1 MTGLI
6 LALSLLAQADCPN
19 GKCPIPSTRGNRA
32 AYSTDSIPSSGS
44 YAQIVVRIAND
55 TGRSIS
61 YGSGVILTRSGLV
74 LTCKHIFRDGVG
86 KLTVWRSDGSSWRG
100 TFLAADKQD
109 DLAAVSIPDP
119 GPVPEIW
126 YATQQPTQATLIGF
140 PGGGKSALATG
151 GDYRR
156 SESVTYGMPALQG
169 VSGGPLFCRGRLV
182 LAGVLWGSDGSTS
195 AYTSIHDVR
204 RFLYSE
210 TCLKFFQRRPA
221 INIVNNNNGN
231 PPSSVLPEPTPLPV
245 VPAPVQVP
253 VVVPPVAPPVA
264 AVGPPGPIGPTGP
277 AGKDG
282 APGIPGSP
290 GPVGPVGATGANGK
304 DGISPSPAQ
313 VIAALQSAV
322 KPITFN
328 IVGPDG
334 TVSSQQVYPLR
345 TNVGDVVTINV
356 QTTAPVLT
364 PGK

>member
-1 MTGLI
+1 MISLL

-74 LTCKHIFRDGVG
+74 LTCRHIFRDGIG
-86 KLTVWRSDGSSWRG
+86 TITVWRSDGSSWRAKYLG
-100 TFLAADKQD
+100 ADKQD
-109 DLAAVSIPDP
+109 DLAAVSISDP
-119 GPVPEIW
+119 GNIPEIW
-126 YATQQPTQATLIGF
+126 YATQQPQTATLIGF

-210 TCLKFFQRRPA
+210 TCLRFFQRRPA
-221 INIVNNNNGN
+221 INIVNNNGGS
-231 PPSSVLPEPTPLPV
+231 PPSSVLPEPTPLPIA
-245 VPAPVQVP
+245 PAPVQVP
-253 VVVPPVAPPVA
+253 VVVPPIAPPT
-264 AVGPPGPIGPTGP
+264 PIALKGDKGDTGATGANGADGKP
-277 AGKDG
+277 GKD
-282 APGIPGSP
+282 
-290 GPVGPVGATGANGK
+290 GATGANGK
-304 DGISPSPAQ
+304 DGVSPS
-313 VIAALQSAV
+313 LGTL
-322 KPITFN
+322 KPITFL
-328 IVGPDG
+328 VTGPDG
-334 TVSSQQVYPLR
+334 V
-345 TNVGDVVTINV
+345 V
-356 QTTAPVLT
+356 QTAVAHLGDTVNLNLSTIAPVLNPAAKT
-364 PGK
+364 AK